1 MRKLVCFIQYI
12 FLIVSGESERLFEN
26 LKKRF
31 SKRRTAVKKAKRSGV
46 GRIDLQKAEEELN
59 KYAFLEWI
67 IPCIAVKDSISNLDV
82 TSGIGGSGV
91 GINEGFEANDELE
104 EKEQDESDN
113 GEDVDGDDDDKEI
126 EVKTPK
132 RKREIETKD
141 VKSNPANEI
150 KWKKKRVSP
159 DELML
164 TISERLNERSET
176 KSKPV
181 SENCDDAETI
191 FGKMVADEL
200 RALPKKMKIMLKHDI
215 NESIFKY
222 QMQLEEDNERSK
234 HAIQPPEPTDLRNST
249 GFAPI
254 SFNNNNVNVNPF
266 YRTFPVPET
275 HSQTTSGAGVVDGIP
290 QASNIYRQLLE
301 E

>member
-1 MRKLVCFIQYI
+1 M
-12 FLIVSGESERLFEN
+12 
-26 LKKRF
+26 
-31 SKRRTAVKKAKRSGV
+31 
-46 GRIDLQKAEEELN
+46 
-59 KYAFLEWI
+59 
-67 IPCIAVKDSISNLDV
+67 
-82 TSGIGGSGV
+82 
-91 GINEGFEANDELE
+91 
-104 EKEQDESDN
+104 
-113 GEDVDGDDDDKEI
+113 
-126 EVKTPK
+126 
-132 RKREIETKD
+132 
-141 VKSNPANEI
+141 KSNPANEI

-200 RALPKKMKIMLKHDI
+200 WALPIKMKIMLKHDI

-222 QMQLEEDNERSK
+222 QIQLEEDNERSK
-234 HAIQPPEPTDLRNST
+234 HAIEPPEPTDLRNRT

-254 SFNNNNVNVNPF
+254 SFSNNNVDVNPF

-275 HSQTTSGAGVVDGIP
+275 HNQTTSGAGVVDGIP

>member
-1 MRKLVCFIQYI
+1 MRKLVCFIRYI
-12 FLIVSGESERLFEN
+12 FLIVSGKPERLFEN

-31 SKRRTAVKKAKRSGV
+31 SKRRTAVKKAKRSGA
-46 GRIDLQKAEEELN
+46 GRIDVQKAEEELN

-67 IPCIAVKDSISNLDV
+67 IPYIAVKDSISNLDV

-104 EKEQDESDN
+104 EKEQDESEN
-113 GEDVDGDDDDKEI
+113 GEDVDGDDDDEELAIK
-126 EVKTPK
+126 
-132 RKREIETKD
+132 KREIETKD
-141 VKSNPANEI
+141 VKSNPGNEV
-150 KWKKKRVSP
+150 KWKKKGVSS

-164 TISERLNERSET
+164 TIIERLNERSET

-181 SENCDDAETI
+181 SENGDDAETI
-191 FGKMVADEL
+191 FGKMVADER

-254 SFNNNNVNVNPF
+254 SFSNNNVNVNPF

-275 HSQTTSGAGVVDGIP
+275 HCQTNSGAGVVDGIP
-290 QASNIYRQLLE
+290 QASNIYKQLLE

>member
-1 MRKLVCFIQYI
+1 MRKLVWFIRYI
-12 FLIVSGESERLFEN
+12 FLIVSGKSERLFEN

-31 SKRRTAVKKAKRSGV
+31 SKRRTAVKRAKRSGA
-46 GRIDLQKAEEELN
+46 GRIDVQEAEEELN

-67 IPCIAVKDSISNLDV
+67 IPYIAVKDSISNLDV

-91 GINEGFEANDELE
+91 GINEGFDANDELE

-126 EVKTPK
+126 EVKAPK
-132 RKREIETKD
+132 RKREIETKN
-141 VKSNPANEI
+141 VKSNPASEI
-150 KWKKKRVSP
+150 KWKNKRVSP

-164 TISERLNERSET
+164 TISKRLNERSET

-181 SENCDDAETI
+181 SESCDDAETI

-222 QMQLEEDNERSK
+222 QMQLEQDNERSK
-234 HAIQPPEPTDLRNST
+234 HATQQPT
-249 GFAPI
+249 
-254 SFNNNNVNVNPF
+254 
-266 YRTFPVPET
+266 
-275 HSQTTSGAGVVDGIP
+275 
-290 QASNIYRQLLE
+290 
-301 E
+301 